1 MKKRVIALFLTAI
14 MGMSM
19 AACGTQ
25 EILEEPN
32 RVSVSGILPETGD
45 VIVTT
50 TYIGTVEPKESIT
63 VYPMVDANITQM
75 SATLGKEVK
84 KGEALFTL
92 DNTEANAAVEEAQEE
107 YDVLKK
113 AADQAKTDAE
123 QAEKDAEAAKKST
136 GETTL
141 ELIKTN
147 LTTAVN
153 ELNDAKADVNDA
165 EDGLKDIK
173 ADTDKTTSMSSRER
187 AEIRTDIEEAEA
199 KVKSAESA
207 LNTAETKLA
216 ELEVEEAKLKVLKT
230 NFSDAKEEIDNLKDD
245 LTKAYERVKTSMTE
259 KERTS
264 LEKYLDQAKDS
275 VEESKTFVNKV
286 KTNLPTTATVKTTT
300 GTSTSNSST
309 SSSTSSTTTS
319 GTSLSTTVETAY
331 DQQLLLAEK
340 KLKEA
345 KEMLELYQVL
355 APIDGVVENIYV
367 EQNEKAFADEP
378 CLVISNKSN
387 IEVTFQVPEAA
398 ALTLNVGD
406 RVKVEKNGAMNDA
419 SITEVGMMA
428 DEQTKLF
435 TVKASLG
442 AAAGFATGTSVKVY
456 ADTQKATQTM
466 IIPYDSLYFQEGNA
480 YVYCV
485 VEDEALRRPV
495 QVGLMNDQ
503 YAQILDGLTAEDI
516 VISTWSSQLKDGAE
530 VDLLFVVGNS
540 STVELPED
548 TAGETEEDAPEQI
561 TDDSEP
567 VNQDENTEE
576 EPKWVLPDLD

>member
-1 MKKRVIALFLTAI
+1 MKKRVIALFLTAL
-14 MGMSM
+14 MGVSM

-25 EILEEPN
+25 EKAEVTN

-50 TYIGTVEPKESIT
+50 TYIGTVEPKDCIT
-63 VYPMVDANITQM
+63 VYPMASGNITQM
-75 SATLGKEVK
+75 SVTLGQEVK
-84 KGEALFTL
+84 KGDVLFQL
-92 DNTEANAAVEEAQEE
+92 DNTEASAAVAEAQEE

-113 AADQAKTDAE
+113 AADQAKADAE
-123 QAEKDAEAAKKST
+123 QAEKDTEDAKKAT
-136 GETTL
+136 GEATL

-147 LTTAVN
+147 LTNSVN
-153 ELNDAKADVNDA
+153 DLSDAKADINDA
-165 EDGLKDIK
+165 EDNLKELGKD
-173 ADTDKTTSMSSRER
+173 ADGSTSMTNSER
-187 AEIRTDIEEAEA
+187 TKLRTDIEDAES

-207 LNTAETKLA
+207 LSTVETKLA
-216 ELEVEEAKLKVLKT
+216 EIEVAEAKLKTLKT
-230 NFSDAKEEIDNLKDD
+230 NLSDAKEEISNIKDD
-245 LTKAYERVKTSMTE
+245 LKDAYDRVKTTMSKSDRE
-259 KERTS
+259 K
-264 LEKYLDQAKDS
+264 LEKYLDSAKDA
-275 VEESKTFVNKV
+275 VDEAKTFVNKV

-300 GTSTSNSST
+300 STTSS

-340 KLKEA
+340 KLNEA
-345 KEMLELYQVL
+345 KSQLELYQVL
-355 APIDGVVENIYV
+355 APIDGVVENVYV
-367 EQNEKAFADEP
+367 EQNEKAFDDEP

-398 ALTLNVGD
+398 ALTLKAGD
-406 RVKVEKNGAMNDA
+406 KVKIEKNGAMNDA
-419 SITEVGMMA
+419 SITEVGIMA
-428 DEQTKLF
+428 DVQTKLF

-442 AAAGFATGTSVKVY
+442 AVTGFSTGTSVKVY

-466 IIPYDSLYFQEGNA
+466 MVPYDSLYFQEGNA

-485 VEDEALRRPV
+485 VEDEAIRRPV

-503 YAQILDGLTAEDI
+503 YAQILDGLTAQDI

-540 STVELPED
+540 STVEMPED
-548 TAGETEEDAPEQI
+548 TMEDAPEQI

-567 VNQDENTEE
+567 LNPDENAEE

>member
-1 MKKRVIALFLTAI
+1 MKKRVIALFLTAM

-25 EILEEPN
+25 ETIQEPN

-50 TYIGTVEPKESIT
+50 TYIGTVEPKESIA
-63 VYPMVDANITQM
+63 VYPMVDADIIQM
-75 SATLGKEVK
+75 NAALGKEVK
-84 KGEALFTL
+84 KGDALFTL
-92 DNTEANAAVEEAQEE
+92 DNSEANEAVAEAQEE

-113 AADQAKTDAE
+113 AAEQAKTDAE
-123 QAEKDAEAAKKST
+123 KAEKDAETAKKEVATTNLTLVKTNLSSAQDKLSVAKTEIDDIQKQLGKMKDATDKSISMT
-136 GETTL
+136 GDERRELQQVIESANEEVGKAKTDLTTL
-141 ELIKTN
+141 ETNLSKIQIDATKFETVKTN
-147 LTTAVN
+147 LSKAQD
-153 ELNDAKADVNDA
+153 ELKY
-165 EDGLKDIK
+165 
-173 ADTDKTTSMSSRER
+173 
-187 AEIRTDIEEAEA
+187 
-199 KVKSAESA
+199 AESY
-207 LNTAETKLA
+207 LNTAKGSLATTMDKKQVEDLEDDIADAETKI
-216 ELEVEEAKLKVLKT
+216 KNT
-230 NFSDAKEEIDNLKDD
+230 GDF
-245 LTKAYERVKTSMTE
+245 LTTVK
-259 KERTS
+259 
-264 LEKYLDQAKDS
+264 
-275 VEESKTFVNKV
+275 N
-286 KTNLPTTATVKTTT
+286 NLPTTATTSSTTT
-300 GTSTSNSST
+300 SNSSATTTTTSNSST
-309 SSSTSSTTTS
+309 TTTTS

-340 KLKEA
+340 KLNEA
-345 KEMLELYQVL
+345 KQLLELYQVTS
-355 APIDGVVENIYV
+355 PIDGVVETIYI
-367 EQNEKAFADEP
+367 EQNEKAFMDEP

-387 IEVTFQVPEAA
+387 IEVTFQVPETAT
-398 ALTLNVGD
+398 LTLHVGD
-406 RVKVEKNGAMNDA
+406 KVKVEKNGAMNEA

-442 AAAGFATGTSVKVY
+442 AVTGFATGTSVKVY

-503 YAQILDGLTAEDI
+503 YAQILDGLTTQDI

-530 VDLLFVVGNS
+530 VDLLFVIGNS
-540 STVELPED
+540 STVDMPED
-548 TAGETEEDAPEQI
+548 TTEETPEQI

-567 VNQDENTEE
+567 INPDDNVEE
-576 EPKWVLPDLD
+576 EQKWVLPDLD